1 MQLPVSPPDPRP
13 PRDTSD
19 RSGSGPGL
27 RQDDRA
33 IEGLPVRL
41 VIAFIVGVAVL
52 SVMLNMVSG
61 IGGLAVTELDAEPD
75 PDVIEPGEQEVTIT
89 VVDPEGAPV
98 AGATVVLEG
107 GTATLADGV
116 RTVTTGDAG
125 EVTVT
130 LTPSLAA
137 NQARGTV
144 EVHIKPPAGSQYA
157 DEQAN
162 TDILVVGSGAG
173 QVTAPA
179 AHGTPARWPGGGP
192 GPAPHGPA

>member
-1 MQLPVSPPDPRP
+1 MQLPVSSSDPRP
-13 PRDTSD
+13 PDDTPD
-19 RSGSGPGL
+19 RSGSRSGSRPGL

-107 GTATLADGV
+107 DTATLADGV

-144 EVHIKPPAGSQYA
+144 EIHIKPPAGSQYA

-179 AHGTPARWPGGGP
+179 AATVAHGMPASWPTG
-192 GPAPHGPA
+192 